1 MKLHEGNLG
10 YLTYNSIDESVT
22 IPNKEVSQ
30 EYVNA
35 LSTMNW
41 NGGASIPA
49 KATNAFLFLKRR
61 TSPISAIRAG
71 PVTGPAPSI
80 RITTSYSGSIAANR

>member
-41 NGGASIPA
+41 HGVTASDIQKIA
-49 KATNAFLFLKRR
+49 NA
-61 TSPISAIRAG
+61 
-71 PVTGPAPSI
+71 
-80 RITTSYSGSIAANR
+80 

>member
-1 MKLHEGNLG
+1 MDTAIMKLHEGNLG

-41 NGGASIPA
+41 HGVTASDIQKIA
-49 KATNAFLFLKRR
+49 NA
-61 TSPISAIRAG
+61 
-71 PVTGPAPSI
+71 
-80 RITTSYSGSIAANR
+80 